1 MKVGYSSS
9 QSERDKEKKKKKKK
23 NKSVLEKEIFS
34 IMEKSLKTA
43 LDAALDDILKDWK

>member
-1 MKVGYSSS
+1 MRVGYSSS
-9 QSERDKEKKKKKKK
+9 QSERDKEKKKKK

-43 LDAALDDILKDWK
+43 MDTVMDELFKDWK

>member
-9 QSERDKEKKKKKKK
+9 QSERDKEKKKKK

-34 IMEKSLKTA
+34 IMEKSLKTS

>member
-9 QSERDKEKKKKKKK
+9 QSERDKEKKKKK

-43 LDAALDDILKDWK
+43 LDAAWDDILKDWK